1 MYTNDE
7 WLVEH
12 VWNMT
17 QLTTNNDDYQR
28 RLKEIQKEGEEL
40 DMIKR
45 SEHLALSSGEQE
57 EEMIRLREENSI
69 LKIQLEESHQETTQT
84 RRQANSS
91 VKETQQTLQD
101 VMESHKQEMRQ
112 SNTRLQEIQVQLQ
125 ETQVQLQETQAQL
138 QETQA
143 QTQV

>member
-7 WLVEH
+7 WSLEH

-17 QLTTNNDDYQR
+17 QLTTKNDDYQR
-28 RLKEIQKEGEEL
+28 RLKEIQKEGEAL
-40 DMIKR
+40 DVIRK

-69 LKIQLEESHQETTQT
+69 LKIQLEESRQETTQT
-84 RRQANSS
+84 RRQA
-91 VKETQQTLQD
+91 KETQQTFQD
-101 VMESHKQEMRQ
+101 IMESHQKEMRR
-112 SNTRLQEIQVQLQ
+112 SNTRLQEV
-125 ETQVQLQETQAQL
+125 QVQLQETQAQL
-138 QETQA
+138 QA

>member
-12 VWNMT
+12 VWGMT

-28 RLKEIQKEGEEL
+28 RLKEIQKEGEVL

-69 LKIQLEESHQETTQT
+69 LKIQLEESRQETTQT
-84 RRQANSS
+84 RRQA
-91 VKETQQTLQD
+91 KETQQTLQD
-101 VMESHKQEMRQ
+101 VMESHQQEMRR
-112 SNTRLQEIQVQLQ
+112 SNTR
-125 ETQVQLQETQAQL
+125 LQETQAQL

>member
-12 VWNMT
+12 VWDMT
-17 QLTTNNDDYQR
+17 QLTTNNDNYQR
-28 RLKEIQKEGEEL
+28 RLKEIQKEGEVL
-40 DMIKR
+40 NMIKR

-69 LKIQLEESHQETTQT
+69 LKIQLEELRQEIAQT
-84 RRQANSS
+84 SRQA
-91 VKETQQTLQD
+91 KETQQTLQD
-101 VMESHKQEMRQ
+101 VMESHQQETRR
-112 SNTRLQEIQVQLQ
+112 SNTRLQEVQVQLQ
-125 ETQVQLQETQAQL
+125 EVQVQL

>member
-7 WLVEH
+7 WLLEH

-17 QLTTNNDDYQR
+17 QLTTNNDGYQR
-28 RLKEIQKEGEEL
+28 RLKEIQKEGEVL

-45 SEHLALSSGEQE
+45 SEHLALSSGGQE
-57 EEMIRLREENSI
+57 EVMIRLREENSI
-69 LKIQLEESHQETTQT
+69 LKLQLEESRQETTQT

-91 VKETQQTLQD
+91 LKETQQTLQD
-101 VMESHKQEMRQ
+101 VMESHQKEMRR
-112 SNTRLQEIQVQLQ
+112 SNTRLQEVQV
-125 ETQVQLQETQAQL
+125 QL

>member
-28 RLKEIQKEGEEL
+28 RLKEIQKEGEVH

-45 SEHLALSSGEQE
+45 SEHLALSSGEEE
-57 EEMIRLREENSI
+57 EEMIQLREENSI
-69 LKIQLEESHQETTQT
+69 LKIQLEESRQETTQT
-84 RRQANSS
+84 RREA
-91 VKETQQTLQD
+91 KETLQD
-101 VMESHKQEMRQ
+101 VMESHQQEMKR
-112 SNTRLQEIQVQLQ
+112 SNTRLQV
-125 ETQVQLQETQAQL
+125 QL

>member
-17 QLTTNNDDYQR
+17 QLTTNNDGYQR
-28 RLKEIQKEGEEL
+28 RLKEIQKEGEVL

-69 LKIQLEESHQETTQT
+69 LKIQLEESQQETTET

-91 VKETQQTLQD
+91 LKETQQTLQD
-101 VMESHKQEMRQ
+101 VMESHQQEMRG
-112 SNTRLQEIQVQLQ
+112 SNTRLQEV
-125 ETQVQLQETQAQL
+125 QAQL